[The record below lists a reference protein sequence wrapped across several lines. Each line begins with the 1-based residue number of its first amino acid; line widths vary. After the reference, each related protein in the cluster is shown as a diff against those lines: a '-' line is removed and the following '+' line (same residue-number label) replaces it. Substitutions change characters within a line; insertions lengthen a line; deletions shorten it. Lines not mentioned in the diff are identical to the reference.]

1 MKKLIAISVVFA
13 LVAGAAFAA
22 DISVDVIGKVNVIQG
37 NTAGYHE
44 VKDED
49 GNTVVVDGVKVL
61 EKDVVKAGG
70 LTRRMRMS
78 ASGENDDGTF
88 GAWIRFEP
96 NWNLLGKDTT
106 NPNQGQVIGAWG
118 NVWWKPVEQVKI
130 LLGGSGGDG
139 FFGADGVTRW
149 GFYGPAGD
157 TDVVHE
163 DWKFSSS
170 FYGGWAK
177 DGLVLTITPIEP
189 LEINVAIPYMTS
201 DHMWGD
207 DMMAVYKETALQVA
221 YNAEGL
227 GKFALTFQMGKGVD
241 EKKGFS
247 ESPGALWLFAGLTMI
262 ENLEIDV
269 GLGYVLP
276 YTAENEKKKLPN
288 YADPDNP
295 IEFQGKIVHT
305 APIAFGVG
313 AHYNADAFGVKARI
327 QAKLAG
333 KEQIGDGEA
342 VAEPLNLVFDALPYY
357 NISDSLCFLFSFGV
371 DFTAA
376 PKKIEGA
383 PDPVSVMAWHAEP
396 YITIKGGSNW
406 FPNFYAGIRIE
417 TDGLKKYGDNGEAAN
432 INWSVPIGMAFAF

>member
-37 NTAGYHE
+37 STGVYNKVETP
-44 VKDED
+44 DPDNPD
-49 GNTVVVDGVKVL
+49 GPKIVTY

-96 NWNLLGKDTT
+96 NWNLYGEGST
-106 NPNQGQVIGAWG
+106 NPNQGQMVGAWA
-118 NVWWKPVEQVKI
+118 NAWWKPVEQVKI

-139 FFGADGVTRW
+139 FFGADGMTRW

-163 DWKFSSS
+163 DWKFSDS
-170 FYGGWAK
+170 FYKGFAS

-189 LEINVAIPYMTS
+189 LEINLAIPFMQK

-207 DMMAVYKETALQVA
+207 DMMAVYKESTLQVA

-227 GKFALTFQMGKGVD
+227 GKFALTFALGKGVD
-241 EKKGFS
+241 EKKGWG
-247 ESPGALWLFAGLTMI
+247 EPAGALWLFAGLTMI

-276 YTAENEKKKLPN
+276 YTAVEKKKLPN
-288 YADPDNP
+288 YADPDHP
-295 IEFQGKIVHT
+295 IEYVGKTTHT

-333 KEQIGDGEA
+333 KEQMEDADA
-342 VAEPLNLVFDALPYY
+342 VATPLNLVFDALPYY

-417 TDGLKKYGDNGEAAN
+417 TDGLKTYGESGEASN
-432 INWSVPIGMAFAF
+432 INWSVPIGIAFAF

>member
-22 DISVDVIGKVNVIQG
+22 DISVDVIGKVDLVAG
-37 NTAGYHE
+37 DTAKYDAAG
-44 VKDED
+44 
-49 GNTVVVDGVKVL
+49 
-61 EKDVVKAGG
+61 EKEPVKAGG

-88 GAWIRFEP
+88 GGWIRFEP
-96 NWNLLGKDTT
+96 NWNVTPGS
-106 NPNQGQVIGAWG
+106 NPNQGQPIGAWA
-118 NVWWKPVEQVKI
+118 NAWWKPVEQVKI

-139 FFGADGVTRW
+139 FFGADGVARW
-149 GFYGPAGD
+149 GFYGPASD

-163 DWKFSSS
+163 SWKFSDS

-177 DGLVLTITPIEP
+177 NGLVLTLTPIEP
-189 LEINVAIPYMTS
+189 LEINVAIPYMEN

-207 DMMAVYKETALQVA
+207 DMMAVYKESTLQVA

-227 GKFALTFQMGKGVD
+227 GKFALTFALGKGVD
-241 EKKGFS
+241 EKKGWA

-262 ENLEIDV
+262 ENLEIDI

-276 YTAENEKKKLPN
+276 YAETVTIDNPL
-288 YADPDNP
+288 DPDDP
-295 IEFQGKIVHT
+295 FVGKTTHT
-305 APIAFGVG
+305 APIAAGVA
-313 AHYNADAFGVKARI
+313 AHYNGGDFGVKARV

-333 KEQIGDGEA
+333 KETPEGGEA
-342 VAEPLNLVFDALPYY
+342 VATPLNLVFDALPYY
-357 NISDSLCFLFSFGV
+357 NISDSLCFLFSVGV

-376 PKKIEGA
+376 PKKIEGQ
-383 PDPVSVMAWHAEP
+383 PDPVSVIGWHAEP

-417 TDGLKKYGDNGEAAN
+417 TSGVKDSGKAGEDPVAN
-432 INWSVPIGMAFAF
+432 THWSVPIGIAFAF

>member
-13 LVAGAAFAA
+13 LIAGAAFAA

-37 NTAGYHE
+37 NTGVYKE
-44 VKDED
+44 IKDAD
-49 GNTVVVDGVKVL
+49 GNVVDT

-96 NWNLLGKDTT
+96 NWNLYGDGST
-106 NPNQGQVIGAWG
+106 NPNQGQMVGAWA
-118 NVWWKPVEQVKI
+118 NAWWKPVEQVKI

-170 FYGGWAK
+170 FYGGWAR

-189 LEINVAIPYMTS
+189 LEINLAIPYMAK

-247 ESPGALWLFAGLTMI
+247 ESPGSLWLFAGLTMI
-262 ENLEIDV
+262 ENLEIDI

-276 YTAENEKKKLPN
+276 YTAVVTKDDDDHDLPPDSWYKLT
-288 YADPDNP
+288 
-295 IEFQGKIVHT
+295 HT

-313 AHYNADAFGVKARI
+313 AHYSADAFGVKARI

-333 KEQIGDGEA
+333 KETPEGGEA
-342 VAEPLNLVFDALPYY
+342 VATPLNLVFDALPYY

-376 PKKIEGA
+376 PKKLETDTK
-383 PDPVSVMAWHAEP
+383 DPVSVMAWHAEP

-432 INWSVPIGMAFAF
+432 INWAVPIGIAFAF